1 MFTAPSSKA
10 FTGDAASQINT
21 WALEFLKD
29 PEYKHAF
36 LMEIKMAG
44 STKVEVFIDSDERV
58 DFTLCR
64 KLSRHIEEQLDTTLL
79 LGEKY
84 TLEVSSP
91 GTTRPLTNPR
101 QFPKHIGRTFSVKI
115 DAEKTVQ
122 GELTAVTAEGF
133 TLQEEVVR
141 REKKKKI
148 KEQVIHE
155 VAFGAFEGATVKLS
169 FK

>member
-1 MFTAPSSKA
+1 MFTAPTNSPLK
-10 FTGDAASQINT
+10 GDAASQIKD
-21 WALEFLKD
+21 WALEFLTE
-29 PEYKHAF
+29 PEYQHAF
-36 LMEIKMAG
+36 LMEIKMGGANR
-44 STKVEVFIDSDERV
+44 VEVFIDSDERV

-64 KLSRHIEEQLDTTLL
+64 KLSRHIEEHMDTTLL
-79 LGEKY
+79 LGEQY

-101 QFPKHIGRTFSVKI
+101 QFPKHIGRTFTVKI
-115 DAEKTVQ
+115 DEENSVQ
-122 GELTAVTAEGF
+122 GELTAVTEEGL

-148 KEQVIHE
+148 KEQVIHQ
-155 VAFGAFEGATVKLS
+155 VPFGSFEGATVKLS

>member
-1 MFTAPSSKA
+1 MFQPPSTTPSKGDAPSQVKA
-10 FTGDAASQINT
+10 
-21 WALEFLKD
+21 WVLEFLAD
-29 PEYKHAF
+29 PEYNHAF
-36 LMEIKMAG
+36 LMEIKMG
-44 STKVEVFIDSDERV
+44 SNNRVEVFIDSDERV

-101 QFPKHIGRTFSVKI
+101 QFAKHIGRTFTVKI
-115 DAEKTVQ
+115 DELHSVE
-122 GELTAVTAEGF
+122 GELTAVNPEGI

-141 REKKKKI
+141 KEKKKKI
-148 KEQVIHE
+148 KEQVTHQ
-155 VAFGAFEGATVKLS
+155 VAFGSFEGATVKLS

>member
-10 FTGDAASQINT
+10 LTGDAASQIQT
-21 WALEFLKD
+21 WATEFLAD
-29 PEYKHAF
+29 PEYTHAF

-79 LGEKY
+79 LGERY

-101 QFPKHIGRTFSVKI
+101 QFTKHIGRTLTVKI
-115 DAEKTVQ
+115 DDENAVQ
-122 GELTAVTAEGF
+122 GELTAVTDEGL
-133 TLQEEVVR
+133 TLEEVVVR
-141 REKKKKI
+141 KEKKKKI
-148 KEQVIHE
+148 KELVTHQ
-155 VAFGAFEGATVKLS
+155 VAFGTFEGATVKLS

>member
-1 MFTAPSSKA
+1 MFQVPTNSTIK
-10 FTGDAASQINT
+10 GDAASQIEN
-21 WALEFLKD
+21 WALEFLAD

-36 LMEIKMAG
+36 LMEIKMG
-44 STKVEVFIDSDERV
+44 GGNRVEVYIDSDERV

-64 KLSRHIEEQLDTTLL
+64 KLSRHIEAHMDSTLL
-79 LGEKY
+79 LGEQY

-101 QFPKHIGRTFSVKI
+101 QFPKHIGRTLTVNI
-115 DAEKTVQ
+115 DDENSVQ
-122 GELTAVTAEGF
+122 GELTAVTEEGL

-141 REKKKKI
+141 KEKKKKI
-148 KEQVIHE
+148 KEQVIHQ
-155 VAFGAFEGATVKLS
+155 VAFGSFEGATVKLS